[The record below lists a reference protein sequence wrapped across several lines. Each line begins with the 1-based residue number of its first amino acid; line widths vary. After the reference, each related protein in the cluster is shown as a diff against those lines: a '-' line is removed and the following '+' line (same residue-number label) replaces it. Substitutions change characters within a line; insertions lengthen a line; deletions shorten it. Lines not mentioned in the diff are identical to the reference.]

1 MHRDPKRG
9 VPFTGVGYDIPRF
22 RVCQS
27 LRRKEAQA
35 ATLDGLGTVAVLMI
49 LFFGLMFL

>member
-1 MHRDPKRG
+1 MYTDPKRG
-9 VPFTGVGYDIPRF
+9 VPLTGVGDVCF
-22 RVCQS
+22 RHGICQR
-27 LRRKEAQA
+27 LRSQEAKA

>member
-1 MHRDPKRG
+1 MHRDTKRG
-9 VPFTGVGYDIPRF
+9 VSLTGMGYDIFRF
-22 RVCQS
+22 GVCQS
-27 LRRKEAQA
+27 IRREEAKA

>member
-1 MHRDPKRG
+1 MHRDTKG
-9 VPFTGVGYDIPRF
+9 SVPPTGMGYDIFRF
-22 RVCQS
+22 GVCQS

-35 ATLDGLGTVAVLMI
+35 ATLDGLGTVAVLAI